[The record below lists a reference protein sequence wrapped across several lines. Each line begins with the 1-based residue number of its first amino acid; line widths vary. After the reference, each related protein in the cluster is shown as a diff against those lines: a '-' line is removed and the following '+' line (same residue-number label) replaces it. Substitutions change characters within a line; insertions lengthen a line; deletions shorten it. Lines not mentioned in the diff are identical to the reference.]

1 MNTYKTQFI
10 NGIAYSQM
18 LTTMEYKLTKKEDE
32 RRKVFGRLT
41 SLSVFALVISFLS
54 TRHLFFLQ
62 RAQNMALLPL
72 LLRKAAHLLPSA
84 VKCYCSCL
92 WMDKRCSFTV
102 IRFLTVWLCSSHEF
116 YAGFFSCVTLGLNL
130 GMYEICHL
138 LPLTP
143 VWAIVVFAGPVPPE
157 LTADT
162 LMTYIV

>member
-92 WMDKRCSFTV
+92 
-102 IRFLTVWLCSSHEF
+102 
-116 YAGFFSCVTLGLNL
+116 
-130 GMYEICHL
+130 
-138 LPLTP
+138 
-143 VWAIVVFAGPVPPE
+143 
-157 LTADT
+157 
-162 LMTYIV
+162 

>member
-1 MNTYKTQFI
+1 
-10 NGIAYSQM
+10 M
-18 LTTMEYKLTKKEDE
+18 LTTVEYKLAKKEDE
-32 RRKVFGRLT
+32 RRKVSSGHT
-41 SLSVFALVISFLS
+41 SLSVFALEILISFLS
-54 TRHLFFLQ
+54 TRSSIVPSRRTKHSTSSTLF
-62 RAQNMALLPL
+62 
-72 LLRKAAHLLPSA
+72 LRKAAHLSPFA

-162 LMTYIV
+162 LMTYMV